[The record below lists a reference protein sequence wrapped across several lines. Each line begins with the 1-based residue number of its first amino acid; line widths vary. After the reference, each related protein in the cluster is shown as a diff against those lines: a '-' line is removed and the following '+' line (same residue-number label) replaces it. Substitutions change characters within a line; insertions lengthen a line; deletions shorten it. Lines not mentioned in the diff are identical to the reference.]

1 MNQITGH
8 TRFGGLL
15 GSPVSHSI
23 SPAMHNMAF
32 RERGIDWVYLAFD
45 VTPDRLGETL
55 KVFRELNVFGF
66 NVTMPDKQSVMEYLD
81 EVSAAARMI
90 GAVNTI
96 VNRDGRLTGHNTDGY
111 GFSESVREKGFELA
125 GAEMTILGA
134 GGAGR
139 AAAVQAALDG
149 VKKLHIANR
158 RTRSWKAAGEL
169 AEQISRMTDC
179 EADLTDLDDRTALA
193 QKIDASSLLVN
204 ATPVGMAAQSGKS
217 PLPDPDLLREGLT
230 VMDLIYDPART
241 RLLEDARRAGCRTFN
256 GMYMLLWQGAEAFR
270 LWTGQEMP
278 VEKIRRS
285 FFAGPEDQREDP
297 V

>member
-111 GFSESVREKGFELA
+111 GFSESVRRF
-125 GAEMTILGA
+125 
-134 GGAGR
+134 R
-139 AAAVQAALDG
+139 P
-149 VKKLHIANR
+149 R
-158 RTRSWKAAGEL
+158 W
-169 AEQISRMTDC
+169 
-179 EADLTDLDDRTALA
+179 TA
-193 QKIDASSLLVN
+193 
-204 ATPVGMAAQSGKS
+204 
-217 PLPDPDLLREGLT
+217 
-230 VMDLIYDPART
+230 
-241 RLLEDARRAGCRTFN
+241 
-256 GMYMLLWQGAEAFR
+256 
-270 LWTGQEMP
+270 
-278 VEKIRRS
+278 
-285 FFAGPEDQREDP
+285 
-297 V
+297 

>member
-1 MNQITGH
+1 MYQISGH

-32 RERGIDWVYLAFD
+32 RELGIDWVYLAFD
-45 VTPDRLGETL
+45 VTPDRLRETL
-55 KVFRELNVFGF
+55 KVFRELNAFGF

-81 EVSAAARMI
+81 GLSTAAQMI
-90 GAVNTI
+90 GAVNTV
-96 VNRDGRLTGHNTDGY
+96 VNQDGRLIGHNTDGF
-111 GFSESVREKGFELA
+111 GFSESVREKGFKLA

-139 AAAVQAALDG
+139 AAAVQAALCG

-158 RTRSWKAAGEL
+158 RTRSWAAAEKL
-169 AEQISRMTDC
+169 AEQICRMTDC
-179 EADLTDLDDRTALA
+179 EADLTDLDDGPALA
-193 QKIDASSLLVN
+193 RQIEASTLLVN
-204 ATPVGMAAQSGKS
+204 ATPVGMASQSGRS
-217 PLPDPDLLREGLT
+217 PLPDTSPLREGLT
-230 VMDLIYDPART
+230 VMDLIYEPART
-241 RLLEDARRAGCRTFN
+241 RLLEDAGRAGCRTFN

-278 VEKIRRS
+278 VEKIREQYFSR
-285 FFAGPEDQREDP
+285 
-297 V
+297 

>member
-111 GFSESVREKGFELA
+111 GFSESVREKGFEFA

-217 PLPDPDLLREGLT
+217 PRSSSVSRTIPSGCGNASCSARSTFSLSRFRRKTCFLRL
-230 VMDLIYDPART
+230 
-241 RLLEDARRAGCRTFN
+241 
-256 GMYMLLWQGAEAFR
+256 
-270 LWTGQEMP
+270 QERP
-278 VEKIRRS
+278 
-285 FFAGPEDQREDP
+285 Q
-297 V
+297 